1 MRFVRLGDTK
11 CVLRMRAGRL
21 QQSDYGWLAVLGV
34 IVVVEVAGA
43 QREQMLSHATVRY
56 YAAHPVLTTGV
67 VLTTAAHLLGWLPVG
82 VDPYHQT
89 YGLLRFLREKRR
101 SLARVGE

>member
-1 MRFVRLGDTK
+1 
-11 CVLRMRAGRL
+11 MRAGGL

-34 IVVVEVAGA
+34 VVAVELAGA
-43 QREQMLSHATVRY
+43 SREQMLSHATGRY
-56 YAAHPVLTTGV
+56 NAAHPVITTGV

-89 YGLLRFLREKRR
+89 YGLLRFLRQKIHAATAASRT
-101 SLARVGE
+101 AITGT